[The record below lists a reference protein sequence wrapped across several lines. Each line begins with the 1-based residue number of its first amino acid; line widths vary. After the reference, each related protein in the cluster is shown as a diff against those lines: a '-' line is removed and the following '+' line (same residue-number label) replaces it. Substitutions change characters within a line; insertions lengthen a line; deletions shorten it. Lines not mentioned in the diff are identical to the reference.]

1 MKSHHRQCSLTKISW
16 LQLGQEQLRRCCTK
30 ARPNLAEGKNP
41 SKGTIRKGCKKICKW
56 IQMFSYQ
63 RLNLRTKGNRRVS
76 ETNHPWLSLNLSL
89 ASSWQY
95 ITKAYQSKVWMSLSL
110 LKKPSHLLRWVQ
122 FILTQTTWARTTSLF
137 IYQAEMG
144 LRLLVWTKRI
154 FYTIAIIKKKPK
166 TIVQIFQINETLVQQ
181 LYGETL

>member
-16 LQLGQEQLRRCCTK
+16 LQLGQEQLRPCCTK
-30 ARPNLAEGKNP
+30 ARSNLAEGKNP

-63 RLNLRTKGNRRVS
+63 RLNLRTKGNRHVS
-76 ETNHPWLSLNLSL
+76 ETNRPWLSLNLSL

-110 LKKPSHLLRWVQ
+110 FWRNHHISSDGSNLFSPRQHGQEQHLYVYTKQKWDSDSRYGLKGYS
-122 FILTQTTWARTTSLF
+122 TQ
-137 IYQAEMG
+137 
-144 LRLLVWTKRI
+144 
-154 FYTIAIIKKKPK
+154 
-166 TIVQIFQINETLVQQ
+166 QQ
-181 LYGETL
+181 